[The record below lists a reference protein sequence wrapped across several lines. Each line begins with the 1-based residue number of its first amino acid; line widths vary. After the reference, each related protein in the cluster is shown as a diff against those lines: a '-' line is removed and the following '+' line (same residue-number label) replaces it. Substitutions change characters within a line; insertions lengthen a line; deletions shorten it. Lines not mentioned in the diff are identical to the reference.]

1 MNQAEFARRHGV
13 SRKTVTQWKERGWL
27 VMNGREIDVEASEIM
42 LEKYR
47 KTVIR
52 EDVLPDEESLP
63 PTDDDAYQDDGG
75 GEDMSPDKV
84 AERIMLATGATM
96 SLDEARRVKENY
108 LALLTKL
115 EYRQKEGELVDL
127 TEAKEVLFTCARQS
141 RDAWMN
147 WPARVA
153 PLMAADLD
161 IPADRM
167 TEVLTEHV
175 HKHISLLGEPEFYIT
190 EE

>member
-27 VMNGREIDVEASEIM
+27 VMNGREIDVEASETM

-52 EDVLPDEESLP
+52 EDVLPEEERMP

-115 EYRQKEGELVDL
+115 EYQQKEGELVDL

-167 TEVLTEHV
+167 TEVLKENV

>member
-27 VMNGREIDVEASEIM
+27 VMNGREIDVSASDAM

-52 EDVLPDEESLP
+52 EDVLPEAETLLQTGADE
-63 PTDDDAYQDDGG
+63 YQDEGDD
-75 GEDMSPDKV
+75 EDMSPDKV

-115 EYRQKEGELVDL
+115 EYQQKESELVDL
-127 TEAKEVLFTCARQS
+127 TEAKEVLFACARQS

-167 TEVLTEHV
+167 TEVLTAHV
-175 HKHISLLGEPEFYIT
+175 HKQISLLGEPEFYIT

>member
-27 VMNGREIDVEASEIM
+27 VMNGREIDVSASDAM

-52 EDVLPDEESLP
+52 EDVLPEAETLLQTGTDE
-63 PTDDDAYQDDGG
+63 YQDEGDD
-75 GEDMSPDKV
+75 EDMSPDKV

-115 EYRQKEGELVDL
+115 EYQQKEGELVDL
-127 TEAKEVLFTCARQS
+127 TEAKEVLFACARQS

-167 TEVLTEHV
+167 TEVLTAHV
-175 HKHISLLGEPEFYIT
+175 HKQISLLGEPEFYIT

>member
-27 VMNGREIDVEASEIM
+27 VMNGREIDVSASDAM

-52 EDVLPDEESLP
+52 EDVLPEAETLLQTGADE
-63 PTDDDAYQDDGG
+63 YQDEGDD
-75 GEDMSPDKV
+75 EDMSPDKV

-115 EYRQKEGELVDL
+115 EYQQKEGELVDL
-127 TEAKEVLFTCARQS
+127 TEAKEVLFACARQS

-147 WPARVA
+147 WLARVA

-167 TEVLTEHV
+167 TEVLTAHV
-175 HKHISLLGEPEFYIT
+175 HKQISLLGEPEFYIT

>member
-27 VMNGREIDVEASEIM
+27 VMNGREIDVDASDVM

-52 EDVLPDEESLP
+52 EDVLPEVENP
-63 PTDDDAYQDDGG
+63 PRTDDDDYQDDGG
-75 GEDMSPDKV
+75 GEDMSPEKV
-84 AERIMLATGATM
+84 AERFMLATGATM
-96 SLDEARRVKENY
+96 SLDEARRIKENY

-115 EYRQKEGELVDL
+115 EYQQKEGELVDL

>member
-27 VMNGREIDVEASEIM
+27 VMNGREIDVEASETM

-52 EDVLPDEESLP
+52 EDVLPEEERMS

-115 EYRQKEGELVDL
+115 EYQQKEGDLVDL

>member
-27 VMNGREIDVEASEIM
+27 VMNGREIDVDASDAM

-63 PTDDDAYQDDGG
+63 PTDDDEYQDDGG

-115 EYRQKEGELVDL
+115 EYQQKEGELVDL

>member
-27 VMNGREIDVEASEIM
+27 VMNGREIDVEASETI

-52 EDVLPDEESLP
+52 EDVLPEEERLS
-63 PTDDDAYQDDGG
+63 PTDDDAYQDDGS

-96 SLDEARRVKENY
+96 SLDEARRIKENY

-115 EYRQKEGELVDL
+115 EYQQKEGDLVDL

>member
-27 VMNGREIDVEASEIM
+27 VMNGREIDVEASDAM

-52 EDVLPDEESLP
+52 DDVLPEAENP
-63 PTDDDAYQDDGG
+63 PRTDDDDYQDDGG

-115 EYRQKEGELVDL
+115 EYQQKEGELVDL

>member
-52 EDVLPDEESLP
+52 EDVLPEEERMS
-63 PTDDDAYQDDGG
+63 PTDDDAYQDDGS

-84 AERIMLATGATM
+84 AERIMMATGATM

-115 EYRQKEGELVDL
+115 EYQQKEGELVDL

>member
-27 VMNGREIDVEASEIM
+27 VMSGREIDVSASDAM

-52 EDVLPDEESLP
+52 EDVLPEEETLLQTDADE
-63 PTDDDAYQDDGG
+63 YQDEGDD
-75 GEDMSPDKV
+75 EDMSPDKV

-115 EYRQKEGELVDL
+115 EYQQKEGGLVALD
-127 TEAKEVLFTCARQS
+127 EAKEVLFTCARQS

-175 HKHISLLGEPEFYIT
+175 HKHISLLGEPEFWIS

>member
-27 VMNGREIDVEASEIM
+27 VMNGREIDVDASEAM

-52 EDVLPDEESLP
+52 EDVLPEEERLP
-63 PTDDDAYQDDGG
+63 RTDDDEYQDDGG

-115 EYRQKEGELVDL
+115 EYQQKEGELVDL

>member
-27 VMNGREIDVEASEIM
+27 VMNGREIDVSASDAM

-52 EDVLPDEESLP
+52 EDVLPEAETLLQTGADE
-63 PTDDDAYQDDGG
+63 YQDEGDD
-75 GEDMSPDKV
+75 EDMSPDKV

-115 EYRQKEGELVDL
+115 EYQQKEGELVDL
-127 TEAKEVLFTCARQS
+127 TEAKEVLFACARQS

-167 TEVLTEHV
+167 TEVLTAHV
-175 HKHISLLGEPEFYIT
+175 HKQISLLGEPEFYIT

>member
-1 MNQAEFARRHGV
+1 MNQAEFSRRHGV

-27 VMNGREIDVEASEIM
+27 VMNGREIDVSASDAM

-52 EDVLPDEESLP
+52 EDVLPEAETLLQTGADE
-63 PTDDDAYQDDGG
+63 YQDEGDD
-75 GEDMSPDKV
+75 EDMSPDKV

-115 EYRQKEGELVDL
+115 EYQQKEGELVDL
-127 TEAKEVLFTCARQS
+127 TEAKEVLFACARQN

-167 TEVLTEHV
+167 TEVLTAHV
-175 HKHISLLGEPEFYIT
+175 HKQISLLGEPEFYIT